1 MTKSFC
7 CAITRDAIGCGDK
20 RGMTIVPVRNS
31 RFGDFFFLRYRAVT
45 AEDGHKLVIP
55 DDVAVA
61 LKIDQAIKFCPWCG
75 AKLSEVFQENFE
87 SLPFVLDDDFQM

>member
-1 MTKSFC
+1 
-7 CAITRDAIGCGDK
+7 
-20 RGMTIVPVRNS
+20 
-31 RFGDFFFLRYRAVT
+31 
-45 AEDGHKLVIP
+45 LVIP